1 MQLEP
6 TLSSHVAEIVLMGGN
21 AFVNGN
27 ASPAAEANI
36 LNDPEAADIVFGADC
51 PIAMAGLDVTEQTIM
66 TTADLARM
74 STFDNPRA
82 QHLAAIV
89 PFYQGF
95 YKDRL
100 GLDGICIHD
109 SSTISYLLAPDL
121 YTWVEYPI
129 RVDIGDSVCRGK
141 TQTAVHVS
149 DHEAPWQGRR
159 AVRIL
164 TGVDSRAVVELELAS
179 LAR

>member
-1 MQLEP
+1 
-6 TLSSHVAEIVLMGGN
+6 
-21 AFVNGN
+21 
-27 ASPAAEANI
+27 
-36 LNDPEAADIVFGADC
+36 
-51 PIAMAGLDVTEQTIM
+51 MAGLDVTEQTIM

-89 PFYQGF
+89 PFYEGF

-129 RVDIGDSVCRGK
+129 RVECGDSVCRGK

-149 DHEAPWQGRR
+149 DHEAPWQGTSGGAHPHRGRQSAPWSNSNWQAWRGDR
-159 AVRIL
+159 ADICDPHTSHTRPK
-164 TGVDSRAVVELELAS
+164 TSRENHGT
-179 LAR
+179 